1 MADLSL
7 ENAKDIMRLYYEWNL
22 EDVKIPDRNLIKA
35 YSIAI
40 SILDLEIKHTKHTE
54 IGSYDLKESSD
65 DLTKALN
72 RLGIE
77 AFALHRYEFNTLKLN
92 IPPRFT
98 LKEVKEAYRITI
110 DLIRKYRDNMIRGIK
125 DSDDQVEEEVT
136 MNEDDIEFIKVYK
149 IEFLNYS
156 NSEKT
161 MIEVKD
167 KSETINYPFLITEEE
182 IVKYMDYG
190 IKSLEFVGYTK

>member
-1 MADLSL
+1 MTDLSL
-7 ENAKDIMRLYYEWNL
+7 ENAKDIMEFYYKWNS
-22 EDVKIPDRNLIKA
+22 EDVKNPDKNLIKV
-35 YSIAI
+35 YIIALY
-40 SILDLEIKHTKHTE
+40 ILELEIKHVD
-54 IGSYDLKESSD
+54 INSYESVPID

-92 IPPRFT
+92 IPPHFT

-110 DLIRKYRDNMIRGIK
+110 DLIKKYRDNKIRGIK

-136 MNEDDIEFIKVYK
+136 MNKDDIEFIKVYK

-156 NSEKT
+156 NPEKT

-167 KSETINYPFLITEEE
+167 KSEIINYPFLITEEE

-190 IKSLEFVGYTK
+190 IKSLEFVGYMK